1 MTAATIKDVAAKA
14 NVSVMTVSRV
24 LNGGRFVSEPT
35 RERVQTAIDDLQ
47 FRRNAS
53 ARGLPEQRTYVIAIV
68 ASHIASYVAEIQ
80 RGAIRQC
87 RLCDYHLAVV
97 SPDPDQPDLVAAMRG
112 LVSSL
117 RVDGLILTPPLV
129 DRLEVLDFLDARRL
143 PYVRISPSDAL
154 ARSPSVRID
163 DVAAAEAM
171 TDHLLDLGHRRIGFI
186 VGPDEHA
193 AAARRLEGYR
203 RALARRGV
211 AFDARWL
218 AAGGFLFGGGLRAT
232 QALLAQTP
240 RPTAI
245 FASNDHMA
253 LGAISAAHQAG
264 LSIPDQI
271 AIAGFD
277 DGEAARQVWPMLTT
291 IRQPMAA
298 LGQTAAE
305 LLIAR
310 SGRGG
315 AEAPF
320 AAVQLDYGLIVRG
333 STVKGA

>member
-1 MTAATIKDVAAKA
+1 MAAATIKDVAAKA

-24 LNGGRFVSEPT
+24 LNGGRFVSAPT
-35 RERVQTAIDDLQ
+35 RERVQAAIDELR

-53 ARGLPEQRTYVIAIV
+53 ARGLPEQRTYVVAIV
-68 ASHIASYVAEIQ
+68 AGHIASYVAEIQ

-87 RLCDYHLAVV
+87 RRSDYHLAVV
-97 SPDPDQPDLVAAMRG
+97 SPDPDEPDPVAAMRR

-117 RVDGLILTPPLV
+117 RVDGLILTPPLA
-129 DRLEVLDFLDARRL
+129 DRAEVLDFLDARRL
-143 PYVRISPSDAL
+143 PYVRISPSDAFE
-154 ARSPSVRID
+154 RSPSVRID

-186 VGPDEHA
+186 LGPDDHTA
-193 AAARRLEGYR
+193 SARRLEGHR
-203 RALARRGV
+203 RALARRGI
-211 AFDARWL
+211 AFDAALL
-218 AAGGFLFGGGLRAT
+218 AKGGFLFGGGLRAT
-232 QALLAQTP
+232 QALLAQAE

-264 LSIPDQI
+264 LSIPGQI

-291 IRQPMAA
+291 IRQPMAE
-298 LGQTAAE
+298 LGQTAAA

-320 AAVQLDYGLIVRG
+320 EAVQLDYALVVRG
-333 STVKGA
+333 STVRGA